1 MNNLNQNPTKDL
13 DQSIME
19 WLSDHSAAILIVAAV
34 ASFFITGFL
43 EFFHYQE
50 VFGKA
55 LRNELAITISIMFAL
70 FFQGVRCATIANSA
84 KQFRIGQKVR
94 GFFILAVSLGVT
106 IFCAY
111 EAQQIAAIW
120 ESGRPEISGYIHIGV
135 LCIVW
140 AGWVLELIL
149 VVSVSGSA
157 TLPFHDISKYEEAV
171 QSLKEDLEMARKE
184 AALAIAELHKKK
196 PIVLDPLLNGGGAK
210 H

>member
-1 MNNLNQNPTKDL
+1 MQTNHQI
-13 DQSIME
+13 QSKPIDVGIME
-19 WLSDHSAAILIVAAV
+19 WLSDHSSTILIIAAV

-50 VFGKA
+50 VFGKS
-55 LRNELAITISIMFAL
+55 LRSELAISISVMFAL

-84 KQFRIGQKVR
+84 KKFRQNQKVR
-94 GFFILAVSLGVT
+94 GSFVLLVSLGVT

-120 ESGRPEISGYIHIGV
+120 ESGHPEISGYIHLGV
-135 LCIVW
+135 LCVVW

-149 VVSVSGSA
+149 VVSVTG
-157 TLPFHDISKYEEAV
+157 
-171 QSLKEDLEMARKE
+171 E
-184 AALAIAELHKKK
+184 AANQPAQQRANGQQNGLANGHQF
-196 PIVLDPLLNGGGAK
+196 DPAFFNGNGAN

>member
-1 MNNLNQNPTKDL
+1 MNNFQSQPAKEL

-19 WLSDHSAAILIVAAV
+19 WLSDHSAAILIIAAV

-50 VFGKA
+50 VFGKS
-55 LRNELAITISIMFAL
+55 LRTELAVTISVMFSL

-84 KQFRIGQKVR
+84 KKFRENQKVR
-94 GFFILAVSLGVT
+94 GSFILLVSLGVT

-120 ESGRPEISGYIHIGV
+120 ESGHPEISGYIKLGV
-135 LCIVW
+135 LCVVW
-140 AGWVLELIL
+140 SGWVLELIL
-149 VVSVSGSA
+149 VVSVSGNVQNQQPAAA
-157 TLPFHDISKYEEAV
+157 TQVP
-171 QSLKEDLEMARKE
+171 ARQ
-184 AALAIAELHKKK
+184 
-196 PIVLDPLLNGGGAK
+196 NGMPANGHHFAPTFYNGNGAN